1 MIKTALFFIFF
12 CLVTLIHTTSLF
24 LNQAI
29 CKLFNKEFSA
39 NKAHQR
45 ATAWGR
51 SLFHLTP
58 GWSIKV
64 SGSEHLEKLKQEPA
78 VIVSN
83 HESATDILAFYQLN
97 LQFRWIAK
105 QKIFTFPLIGSAMRA
120 AQYVGVK
127 RGDKNSHQ
135 QALEESRAILKSGIS
150 MLFFPEGTRSTTG
163 EPKKFKIGAFKL
175 AIEENLPILPVVLT
189 GSAKLMRKG
198 TLAPNKANIDLQILP
213 PEKHHPD
220 EDIQSYTRRIESL
233 IKEKHAES
241 KKLGLQETQTHPELR
256 LNGSEK

>member
-1 MIKTALFFIFF
+1 MTIIEMIKTALFFIFF

-105 QKIFTFPLIGSAMRA
+105 QKIFTFPLIGRFSSMANLNAPILNFFGSPVVDLVPSGKKSILIPDFRIA
-120 AQYVGVK
+120 
-127 RGDKNSHQ
+127 RLS
-135 QALEESRAILKSGIS
+135 SRACW
-150 MLFFPEGTRSTTG
+150 
-163 EPKKFKIGAFKL
+163 
-175 AIEENLPILPVVLT
+175 
-189 GSAKLMRKG
+189 
-198 TLAPNKANIDLQILP
+198 
-213 PEKHHPD
+213 
-220 EDIQSYTRRIESL
+220 
-233 IKEKHAES
+233 
-241 KKLGLQETQTHPELR
+241 
-256 LNGSEK
+256 